1 MKISFLSVTI
11 AVSIG
16 LGLGYGAYQAKNRIP
31 DFLDR
36 PRFAV
41 VNLNSVVKAN
51 EVRVVSQGKH
61 GEEIIG
67 EAEHFAKRLKEE
79 LAQIENECD
88 CVLLVSSAVISNAKL
103 PDSPYRQTRPFCRA
117 AKQSASADRSSIKQ
131 RSQSMSRMKAHPRV
145 FWHRLKDH
153 VRRFGWIWLAVF
165 LILSL
170 VNHRWHLALNRSH
183 SLPFKLFAIERG
195 QKEVKVGDY
204 VAFEPKPS
212 AVGGYRLT
220 FIKEVGCGPGQT
232 LTRENRTFYCDGKEL
247 TTAKERALN
256 GNPLVATQP
265 QVLGEDQY
273 FVRGTHKDSYD
284 SRYEAFGLIARC
296 RFSGKAHPLF

>member
-1 MKISFLSVTI
+1 
-11 AVSIG
+11 
-16 LGLGYGAYQAKNRIP
+16 
-31 DFLDR
+31 
-36 PRFAV
+36 
-41 VNLNSVVKAN
+41 
-51 EVRVVSQGKH
+51 
-61 GEEIIG
+61 
-67 EAEHFAKRLKEE
+67 
-79 LAQIENECD
+79 
-88 CVLLVSSAVISNAKL
+88 
-103 PDSPYRQTRPFCRA
+103 
-117 AKQSASADRSSIKQ
+117 
-131 RSQSMSRMKAHPRV
+131 MSRMKAHPRV

-232 LTRENRTFYCDGKEL
+232 LTRENRTFY
-247 TTAKERALN
+247 
-256 GNPLVATQP
+256 
-265 QVLGEDQY
+265 
-273 FVRGTHKDSYD
+273 
-284 SRYEAFGLIARC
+284 
-296 RFSGKAHPLF
+296 

>member
-1 MKISFLSVTI
+1 
-11 AVSIG
+11 
-16 LGLGYGAYQAKNRIP
+16 
-31 DFLDR
+31 
-36 PRFAV
+36 
-41 VNLNSVVKAN
+41 
-51 EVRVVSQGKH
+51 
-61 GEEIIG
+61 
-67 EAEHFAKRLKEE
+67 
-79 LAQIENECD
+79 
-88 CVLLVSSAVISNAKL
+88 
-103 PDSPYRQTRPFCRA
+103 
-117 AKQSASADRSSIKQ
+117 
-131 RSQSMSRMKAHPRV
+131 MSRMKAHPRV

-153 VRRFGWIWLAVF
+153 IRRFGWIWLAVF

-195 QKEVKVGDY
+195 QKEIKVGDY

-220 FIKEVGCGPGQT
+220 FIKEVVCGPGQT

-256 GNPLVATQP
+256 GNPLEATQP

-273 FVRGTHKDSYD
+273 FVLGTHKDFMTAVMKLS
-284 SRYEAFGLIARC
+284 A
-296 RFSGKAHPLF
+296 

>member
-79 LAQIENECD
+79 LAQIENE
-88 CVLLVSSAVISNAKL
+88 
-103 PDSPYRQTRPFCRA
+103 
-117 AKQSASADRSSIKQ
+117 
-131 RSQSMSRMKAHPRV
+131 
-145 FWHRLKDH
+145 
-153 VRRFGWIWLAVF
+153 
-165 LILSL
+165 
-170 VNHRWHLALNRSH
+170 
-183 SLPFKLFAIERG
+183 
-195 QKEVKVGDY
+195 
-204 VAFEPKPS
+204 
-212 AVGGYRLT
+212 
-220 FIKEVGCGPGQT
+220 
-232 LTRENRTFYCDGKEL
+232 
-247 TTAKERALN
+247 
-256 GNPLVATQP
+256 
-265 QVLGEDQY
+265 
-273 FVRGTHKDSYD
+273 
-284 SRYEAFGLIARC
+284 
-296 RFSGKAHPLF
+296 